1 MITMN
6 DFFEVTKHQITS
18 GSRYMWQCY
27 GNDAYNIESWSGET
41 YGWAVDMVFD
51 REHQTVYQVGVYDFE
66 NDRAVRWINPEFV
79 DAHMKEALEREVNPN
94 EAWDDVDFVDAES
107 SEDWLKAANEI
118 VAGRNVTV

>member
-1 MITMN
+1 
-6 DFFEVTKHQITS
+6 
-18 GSRYMWQCY
+18 
-27 GNDAYNIESWSGET
+27 
-41 YGWAVDMVFD
+41 MVFD

-66 NDRAVRWINPEFV
+66 NNRAVRWINPEFV